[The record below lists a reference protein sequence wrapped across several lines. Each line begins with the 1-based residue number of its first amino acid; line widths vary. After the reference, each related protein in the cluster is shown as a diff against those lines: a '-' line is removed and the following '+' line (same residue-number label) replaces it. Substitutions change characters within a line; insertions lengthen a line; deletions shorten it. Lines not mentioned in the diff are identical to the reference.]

1 MKTIYTLNDGSTL
14 CTMPAKE
21 FTNIRTWQGNRI
33 MDYRHVESIKTAI
46 GSNIQHLDNGYK
58 IIECYEADATGA
70 DHLTQYIIDGQ
81 HRAEVL
87 RQYYKESPSPI
98 DFDVVVLRKH
108 VESEGDI
115 IMYFNAINHTKSIQ
129 WKDPILLTNM
139 YIAAL
144 ESAFNIHRVKL
155 IRNGST
161 HRPYLSVDKLRK
173 AFLEYPDRL
182 KGTKAD
188 IDVFIE
194 KVKAYNTYNL
204 TYEMDVKG
212 EPTFKKASEL
222 QFTLAMNTKLKWI
235 SDLL

>member
-1 MKTIYTLNDGSTL
+1 
-14 CTMPAKE
+14 
-21 FTNIRTWQGNRI
+21 
-33 MDYRHVESIKTAI
+33 
-46 GSNIQHLDNGYK
+46 
-58 IIECYEADATGA
+58 
-70 DHLTQYIIDGQ
+70 
-81 HRAEVL
+81 
-87 RQYYKESPSPI
+87 
-98 DFDVVVLRKH
+98 
-108 VESEGDI
+108 
-115 IMYFNAINHTKSIQ
+115 
-129 WKDPILLTNM
+129 M

-173 AFLEYPDRL
+173 SFLEYPDRL

-212 EPTFKKASEL
+212 EPTSKKASEL